1 MNTSILLILTPFL
14 TAGIGWLTN
23 WIAIKMLFHPRAPH
37 NLVFWQWQGLI
48 PRRQKQLAKEASE
61 ILERE
66 ILQQKIISSEIR
78 KIDLKPYLDTV
89 AHTIVWNRIGPQ
101 IKSIPLIGS
110 FINESTLAKFEVVA
124 AASIKE
130 EAGPLIEKVADE
142 FETKVNFKNI
152 IENNIAAFDLDHL
165 EAIVYQV
172 AQKEFATIERLGA
185 VLGFLVGCL
194 QLILFILTG
203 VIQI

>member
-23 WIAIKMLFHPRAPH
+23 WIAIKMLFHPRVPH

-48 PRRQKQLAKEASE
+48 PRRQKQLAKEAAE

-66 ILQQKIISSEIR
+66 IFQQKIITSEIR
-78 KIDLKPYLDTV
+78 KIDLKPHLDKA
-89 AHTIVWNRIGPQ
+89 AHTIVWDRIGPQ
-101 IKSIPLIGS
+101 LKSLPLIGS
-110 FINESTLAKFEVVA
+110 FINESTLAKFEVIAV
-124 AASIKE
+124 ASINE
-130 EAGPLIEKVADE
+130 EAVPLIKKVADQ
-142 FETKVNFKNI
+142 FETKVNIKNI

-172 AQKEFATIERLGA
+172 AKKEFATIERLGA
-185 VLGFLVGCL
+185 VLGFLVGCV

-203 VIQI
+203 VIQF